1 MPFARFFIAVL
12 FLYGIFATNEDG
24 FATNLK
30 KELGELSPGKM
41 NIFRFIPLNVLA
53 FALKIIFNS
62 RFGDKFMYRHAMKAQ
77 DEMKQLHKQFYTYLR
92 RRKNGII

>member
-1 MPFARFFIAVL
+1 MLKTAKRLKRNFY
-12 FLYGIFATNEDG
+12 FLKI
-24 FATNLK
+24 K
-30 KELGELSPGKM
+30 VGELSPGKM

-62 RFGDKFMYRHAMKAQ
+62 RVGDKFMYRHAMKAQ
-77 DEMKQLHKQFYTYLR
+77 DEMKQLHKQFYAYLR